1 MSGGGSD
8 SRQVSV
14 VGVREN
20 GWQLLT
26 TASAIGRSFDF
37 DTLREASGR
46 SEEETVTA
54 LEELIGQ
61 GLVTEVRSAAGD
73 QSLIYDFN
81 HEKLR
86 ALVYEQASIA
96 RRRLLHR
103 RIAEVFA
110 SRTRG
115 YRDSATIVGQIAH
128 HYQMAGNDSLAAE
141 YYRLAGERAR
151 GLYANTEALA
161 HLRLALALGHPETAA
176 LHEAIGDLH
185 TLLGEY
191 GAALKSYETAAA
203 LGDAEDLGK
212 IEYKLG
218 TIYERRRQWELAESH
233 FEAPLP
239 AIDDTRQAGERAR
252 GRATWSWTAHHQG
265 RLGKSLELA
274 QQALDLAEAARDARA
289 LAQAHS
295 ILGILASRQGNLAL
309 AH

>member
-86 ALVYEQASIA
+86 ALVYEQTSLA

-141 YYRLAGERAR
+141 YYRLAGEPAR
-151 GLYANTEALA
+151 RPYVYTINLA
-161 HLRLALALGHPETAA
+161 HMRQAFGLGRAETAPR
-176 LHEAIGDLH
+176 HD
-185 TLLGEY
+185 
-191 GAALKSYETAAA
+191 
-203 LGDAEDLGK
+203 
-212 IEYKLG
+212 
-218 TIYERRRQWELAESH
+218 
-233 FEAPLP
+233 
-239 AIDDTRQAGERAR
+239 
-252 GRATWSWTAHHQG
+252 
-265 RLGKSLELA
+265 
-274 QQALDLAEAARDARA
+274 
-289 LAQAHS
+289 
-295 ILGILASRQGNLAL
+295 
-309 AH
+309 

>member
-20 GWQLLT
+20 GWELIT
-26 TASAIGRSFDF
+26 TGSGIGRFFDLE
-37 DTLREASGR
+37 TLREASGR

-86 ALVYEQASIA
+86 ALVYEQTSLA

-141 YYRLAGERAR
+141 YYRRAGGRGP
-151 GLYANTEALA
+151 GLYGNTAGLA
-161 HLRLALALGHPETAA
+161 RLGLACALGHPQTPAVHAA
-176 LHEAIGDLH
+176 IRD
-185 TLLGEY
+185 
-191 GAALKSYETAAA
+191 
-203 LGDAEDLGK
+203 
-212 IEYKLG
+212 
-218 TIYERRRQWELAESH
+218 SH
-233 FEAPLP
+233 
-239 AIDDTRQAGERAR
+239 
-252 GRATWSWTAHHQG
+252 
-265 RLGKSLELA
+265 
-274 QQALDLAEAARDARA
+274 
-289 LAQAHS
+289 
-295 ILGILASRQGNLAL
+295 
-309 AH
+309 